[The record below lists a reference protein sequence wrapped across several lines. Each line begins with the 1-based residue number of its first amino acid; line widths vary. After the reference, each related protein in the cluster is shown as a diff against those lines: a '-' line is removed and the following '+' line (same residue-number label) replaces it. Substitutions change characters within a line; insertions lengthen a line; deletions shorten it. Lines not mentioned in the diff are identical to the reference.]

1 MMAQVQLRASLEHE
15 NSIVV
20 GLGEVLWDM
29 FPEGKKLGGAPA
41 NFAYISTLLGDR
53 GVVASRVGNDELGRE
68 VVLRV
73 KALGGDTAEIQT
85 DPIHATGTV
94 EVSIDQEGQA
104 KFDIKK
110 DVAWDFLEWTSE
122 WSALAKRCDAVC
134 FGSLAQRAAQS
145 RETIQSFLQEAFPS
159 AVCVFDV
166 NLRQCYHTAE
176 LLSASM
182 QIAHVVKLNHEELP
196 VVTKLLG
203 FESPEEKTAAKW
215 LQEKFNLRL
224 VCVTRGARGSLM
236 IGENDSVEHP
246 GFEVKVADTVG
257 AGDAFTAALVHHFL
271 RGASLAE
278 MSEAANQLG
287 SWVASQVGA
296 MPVPDTAQLAK
307 LRAAGR

>member
-1 MMAQVQLRASLEHE
+1 M
-15 NSIVV
+15 NSRIVV
-20 GLGEVLWDM
+20 GLGELLWDM
-29 FPEGKKLGGAPA
+29 FPAGMKLGGAPA
-41 NFAYISTLLGDR
+41 NFAYISNLLGDR
-53 GVVASRVGNDELGRE
+53 GEVASRVGDDELGRE
-68 VVLRV
+68 AVLCV
-73 KALGGDTAEIQT
+73 KKLGGKTDEIQT
-85 DPIHATGTV
+85 DGIHPTGTV
-94 EVSIDQEGQA
+94 EVSIDKDGQA

-110 DVAWDFLEWTSE
+110 SVAWDFLEWTSE

-134 FGSLAQRAAQS
+134 FGSLAQRSPQS
-145 RETIQSFLQEAFPS
+145 RETVQSFLQEAFKS

-166 NLRQCYHTAE
+166 NLRQGYHTAE

-182 QIAHVVKLNHEELP
+182 RIAHVVKLNHEELP
-196 VVTKLLG
+196 VVTKLCG
-203 FESPEEKTAAKW
+203 IESADEKSGAKW

-236 IGENDSVEHP
+236 MGENDSVEHP

-278 MSEAANQLG
+278 MSEAANQWG

-296 MPVPDTAQLAK
+296 MPVPDANRLAK
-307 LRAAGR
+307 LRTAGK

>member
-1 MMAQVQLRASLEHE
+1 MKSG
-15 NSIVV
+15 IVV

-41 NFAYISTLLGDR
+41 NFAYISNLLGDR

-68 VVLRV
+68 AVSRV
-73 KALGGDTAEIQT
+73 QALGGETGDIQT
-85 DPIHATGTV
+85 DAIHATGTV
-94 EVSIDQEGQA
+94 EVSIDKDGQA
-104 KFDIKK
+104 KFEIKK

-122 WSALAKRCDAVC
+122 WSALAKRCNAVC
-134 FGSLAQRAAQS
+134 FGSLAQRSAQS

-182 QIAHVVKLNHEELP
+182 QKAHVVKLNHEELP

-203 FESPEEKTAAKW
+203 FESLDEKTAAKW
-215 LQEKFNLRL
+215 LQEKFHLRL

-271 RGASLAE
+271 RRASLAE
-278 MSEAANQLG
+278 MSEAANQWG

-296 MPVPDTAQLAK
+296 MPVPDAGRLEK
-307 LRAAGR
+307 LRAAGK